1 VARGFKQRKG
11 IDFDLTYSPTLNIDG
26 LKLIIALASKFKWN
40 MIQLDIKAA
49 YLNAHFEKDIYTTIP
64 PGDPNF
70 GKGYW
75 MMNKAL
81 YELKQSGSQWNITI
95 TKFLVNNGYH
105 QLISEKCIFKRIIKN
120 KLLGIIGLYVDDM
133 VITGEDKEIKRIVNI
148 IKNNFKVSKVEPINY
163 ILGIKIDKED
173 NKYYISQEGFIVKLL
188 ETFNLKYTR
197 KTNTPCVGDNTK
209 GENKKPF
216 DTTTYKSAIGSLIYL
231 AKCTRPDISFAVG
244 KAARISENPTITDW
258 IKVTHILK
266 YLNTTKNY
274 KICYDGE
281 GEIIGYTDADFAGDI
296 KDRKSTSGN
305 IILMGNNPICWTS
318 KKQSIVAT
326 STAEAEYIS
335 TSECIK
341 KVL

>member
-1 VARGFKQRKG
+1 MARGFKQRKG

-120 KLLGIIGLYVDDM
+120 KLWALLVYTLMIY

-163 ILGIKIDKED
+163 ILGIKID
-173 NKYYISQEGFIVKLL
+173 
-188 ETFNLKYTR
+188 
-197 KTNTPCVGDNTK
+197 
-209 GENKKPF
+209 
-216 DTTTYKSAIGSLIYL
+216 
-231 AKCTRPDISFAVG
+231 
-244 KAARISENPTITDW
+244 
-258 IKVTHILK
+258 
-266 YLNTTKNY
+266 
-274 KICYDGE
+274 
-281 GEIIGYTDADFAGDI
+281 
-296 KDRKSTSGN
+296 
-305 IILMGNNPICWTS
+305 
-318 KKQSIVAT
+318 
-326 STAEAEYIS
+326 
-335 TSECIK
+335 
-341 KVL
+341 